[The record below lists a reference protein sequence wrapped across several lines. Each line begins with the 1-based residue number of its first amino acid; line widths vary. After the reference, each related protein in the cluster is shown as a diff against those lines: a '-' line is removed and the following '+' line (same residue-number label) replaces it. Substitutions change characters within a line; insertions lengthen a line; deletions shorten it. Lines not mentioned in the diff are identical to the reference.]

1 MEKVFLSRRNLESM
15 STADLISLS
24 DDYGIDIPESLSRS
38 FIIGELLAVADELDD
53 GSKKDEPVEL
63 SGDVERENTLPVSY
77 NETSVHVLLRNP
89 AWAFVYWDISE
100 SELERIEDDFL
111 SDSVFLHVR
120 YFKTF
125 EDEKPVDAF
134 DIHVPLSDRERYIL
148 LSQVGACFD
157 VQLVV
162 HDDQQIRILAETN
175 RREAAPACCKAVQEL
190 PNRTEDMSELR
201 KLSGMEHLLHE
212 HYLNHRQSF
221 S

>member
-1 MEKVFLSRRNLESM
+1 MEKVVLSRRNLESM
-15 STADLISLS
+15 STADLISLA
-24 DDYGIDIPESLSRS
+24 DDYGIDVPETLSRN

-53 GSKKDEPVEL
+53 GSENSEPVEL
-63 SGDVERENTLPVSY
+63 SDDVEHASTLPVSY

-100 SELERIEDDFL
+100 TEADHIEDDFL
-111 SDSVFLHVR
+111 SNSVYLHVR
-120 YFKTF
+120 YYDSM
-125 EDEKPVDAF
+125 EAEKPLDAF

-148 LSQVGACFD
+148 LSSAGKFFD

-162 HDDQQIRILAETN
+162 HDDEQVRLLAETN
-175 RREAAPACCKAVQEL
+175 RREAAPSCCKAVQEL
-190 PNRTEDMSELR
+190 PGRTDDMSELR
-201 KLSGMEHLLHE
+201 RLSGMEQLLHE